1 MVTVVGIVPGDA
13 PVSVLVTCLPC
24 RQHFDGRVHGIP
36 TAIMPRLLGTKVTT
50 PMVTLYTMSVS
61 TSVAGFMRAGR
72 ENGKRIA
79 CSSARYETFVPVTKD
94 FCKRAFYC

>member
-1 MVTVVGIVPGDA
+1 MALRRLHHG
-13 PVSVLVTCLPC
+13 SVHLVDLCC
-24 RQHFDGRVHGIP
+24 RFGRVHGIP

>member
-1 MVTVVGIVPGDA
+1 MH
-13 PVSVLVTCLPC
+13 LVDLCC
-24 RQHFDGRVHGIP
+24 RFGRVHGIP